1 MMQQKM
7 TGFLCMRQSLYK
19 ETCLAIVNGLPTT
32 VGGQAPND
40 RYKHT
45 NHLHSLSN
53 RRWTEKFPPMIVD
66 PALGVDNKKCHV
78 TVVQSGSLLIVIG
91 GLNNNG
97 YQKRV

>member
-1 MMQQKM
+1 
-7 TGFLCMRQSLYK
+7 
-19 ETCLAIVNGLPTT
+19 
-32 VGGQAPND
+32 
-40 RYKHT
+40 
-45 NHLHSLSN
+45 
-53 RRWTEKFPPMIVD
+53 MIVD